1 MVTGDML
8 LGGNPVMDQHL
19 VKGRVAIL
27 LGMNRDNYKLSRLG
41 FYILS
46 GKESQIHLC
55 LAGKLSGK
63 PSE

>member
-1 MVTGDML
+1 
-8 LGGNPVMDQHL
+8 MDQHL
-19 VKGRVAIL
+19 VKGGVIIL
-27 LGMNRDNYKLSRLG
+27 LGMNRGNYKLSRLG